1 VLAVWAEH
9 LTKVDG
15 LSEVLRGRESV
26 EDRSAGFL
34 KDGDQDLGECFA
46 YSDSYSDVPLLSV
59 VGHPCVV
66 NPDLRLSKL
75 ARTYAWPV
83 IHLGKQPAMAALLE
97 KIP

>member
-1 VLAVWAEH
+1 VREWA
-9 LTKVDG
+9 KA
-15 LSEVLRGRESV
+15 RGE
-26 EDRSAGFL
+26 
-34 KDGDQDLGECFA
+34 DLGDCFA

-66 NPDLRLSKL
+66 NPDLRLGKL

-83 IHLGKQPAMAALLE
+83 IHLGKRPALAALME